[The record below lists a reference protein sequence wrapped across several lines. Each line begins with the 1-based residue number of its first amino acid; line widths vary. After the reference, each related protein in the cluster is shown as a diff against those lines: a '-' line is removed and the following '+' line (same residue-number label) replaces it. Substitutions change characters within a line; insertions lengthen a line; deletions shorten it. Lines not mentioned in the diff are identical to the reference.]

1 MVIVV
6 PAFAEHQQREQ
17 PQAGSMCKTAQAN
30 FCFATA
36 RPHTFRERNSF
47 RGCAIVPVYYFSYFH
62 APNPSHHSE
71 RSEASLFA
79 ECGKN
84 APAST
89 NRDAISGRHKARSR
103 GTMAERP
110 VLVGLIPQVVV
121 LDPGDQIS
129 WISDAGNLRV
139 EFDVNRCP
147 FSSNI
152 FQAPAGM
159 RLLSG
164 PPRVGLKAAT
174 YKYRLW
180 LNDQLV
186 GQGEVILREK

>member
-1 MVIVV
+1 
-6 PAFAEHQQREQ
+6 
-17 PQAGSMCKTAQAN
+17 
-30 FCFATA
+30 
-36 RPHTFRERNSF
+36 
-47 RGCAIVPVYYFSYFH
+47 
-62 APNPSHHSE
+62 
-71 RSEASLFA
+71 
-79 ECGKN
+79 
-84 APAST
+84 
-89 NRDAISGRHKARSR
+89 
-103 GTMAERP
+103 MAERP

-164 PPRVGLKAAT
+164 PPRPGLKGRHLQIPPLAQRSARRPGRSHPPR
-174 YKYRLW
+174 K
-180 LNDQLV
+180 V
-186 GQGEVILREK
+186 AGGK

>member
-1 MVIVV
+1 MAAWLT
-6 PAFAEHQQREQ
+6 AFSLGPRYAPVKSYQRTGERDVQ
-17 PQAGSMCKTAQAN
+17 NCTQTLLLRCEAAQDISREELFSQMCYRPFAREFRGFTHLLLHSSSAGS
-30 FCFATA
+30 
-36 RPHTFRERNSF
+36 
-47 RGCAIVPVYYFSYFH
+47 RG
-62 APNPSHHSE
+62 
-71 RSEASLFA
+71 
-79 ECGKN
+79 K
-84 APAST
+84 
-89 NRDAISGRHKARSR
+89 
-103 GTMAERP
+103 MAERP
-110 VLVGLIPQVVV
+110 VLVGLVPQVVV

-164 PPRVGLKAAT
+164 PPRVGLKSAT

>member
-1 MVIVV
+1 MSPEELFSKMCYLPIARVFGFFKHPSNPVI
-6 PAFAEHQQREQ
+6 PSG
-17 PQAGSMCKTAQAN
+17 AG
-30 FCFATA
+30 
-36 RPHTFRERNSF
+36 E
-47 RGCAIVPVYYFSYFH
+47 
-62 APNPSHHSE
+62 
-71 RSEASLFA
+71 SLPA
-79 ECGKN
+79 ECGRIV
-84 APAST
+84 PAWT
-89 NRDAISGRHKARSR
+89 KPQVRSR
-103 GTMAERP
+103 RTMAERP
-110 VLVGLIPQVVV
+110 VLVGLVPQVVV

-164 PPRVGLKAAT
+164 PPRVGLKGAT

>member
-1 MVIVV
+1 MLSSVGTGFRAPTKPVI
-6 PAFAEHQQREQ
+6 P
-17 PQAGSMCKTAQAN
+17 
-30 FCFATA
+30 
-36 RPHTFRERNSF
+36 
-47 RGCAIVPVYYFSYFH
+47 
-62 APNPSHHSE
+62 
-71 RSEASLFA
+71 SEARSLSSRA
-79 ECGKN
+79 AGKI
-84 APAST
+84 AT
-89 NRDAISGRHKARSR
+89 RRHPSKEQRK
-103 GTMAERP
+103 MAERP
-110 VLVGLIPQVVV
+110 VLVGLIPQAVV

>member
-1 MVIVV
+1 MFY
-6 PAFAEHQQREQ
+6 PATGSRAAHCTFSEKELFAR
-17 PQAGSMCKTAQAN
+17 MCYRPSIRQIRN
-30 FCFATA
+30 FT
-36 RPHTFRERNSF
+36 HTP
-47 RGCAIVPVYYFSYFH
+47 I
-62 APNPSHHSE
+62 PSH
-71 RSEASLFA
+71 R
-79 ECGKN
+79 
-84 APAST
+84 
-89 NRDAISGRHKARSR
+89 RSR
-103 GTMAERP
+103 GKMAERP